1 MNTKVILFLTI
12 LVIFLYRFKQ
22 QEGFSSAEKD
32 IRASFNIR
40 GISLKRDKNGKIC
53 KIGEKHKHKKKKMKN
68 DEDIDDEDIDDE
80 DIDDED
86 MDDEDMD
93 DEETISGG
101 KPIILEK
108 ESDLKNEEL
117 LKINEKLD
125 FMKERRNEFL
135 PNNQEQNNQEIISNI
150 KQIIHKNDRKEL
162 EKINE
167 LTNKI
172 NLLHS
177 ELQNSKEKEQMFDKL
192 LDKIHTVPPVI
203 QKPVSKDNSKKI
215 ILIVVLVVLFTLGG
229 FLIYN
234 ISTSNKIG
242 DGASLPLTSNYK
254 DELIK
259 AKKQIL
265 SEVI

>member
-32 IRASFNIR
+32 IRTSFNIR

-53 KIGEKHKHKKKKMKN
+53 KIGEKNKHMQQKMK
-68 DEDIDDEDIDDE
+68 
-80 DIDDED
+80 
-86 MDDEDMD
+86 DDEDMD
-93 DEETISGG
+93 DEETISDV

-108 ESDLKNEEL
+108 ESDLQ
-117 LKINEKLD
+117 NEKL
-125 FMKERRNEFL
+125 FELNNKP
-135 PNNQEQNNQEIISNI
+135 PNPTTLNIPNMSNLYLQDNQEKNNKEIISNI
-150 KQIIHKNDRKEL
+150 KQIIHKNDKKEL

-172 NLLHS
+172 NLLHY

-203 QKPVSKDNSKKI
+203 HKPSYKNNSKQLI
-215 ILIVVLVVLFTLGG
+215 LFIVLIVLFSLGG
-229 FLIYN
+229 YLIYN
-234 ISTSNKIG
+234 ISTSNKVG
-242 DGASLPLTSNYK
+242 NGVSVPLTSNYK
-254 DELIK
+254 DELLR

>member
-1 MNTKVILFLTI
+1 MNTKVILFLII
-12 LVIFLYRFKQ
+12 LVIFLYRLKH

-40 GISLKRDKNGKIC
+40 GISLKRDKHGKIC
-53 KIGEKHKHKKKKMKN
+53 KISEKHKHKKEKMKDTEDMG
-68 DEDIDDEDIDDE
+68 DEEIDDEEI
-80 DIDDED
+80 
-86 MDDEDMD
+86 
-93 DEETISGG
+93 DEEEIDEEEIIRDG

-108 ESDLKNEEL
+108 ESDIQNEEL

-125 FMKERRNEFL
+125 FMKERRNEVL
-135 PNNQEQNNQEIISNI
+135 QGNKGQNNQEIISNI
-150 KQIIHKNDRKEL
+150 KQIIHKNERKEL

-203 QKPVSKDNSKKI
+203 EQKPVHRDNSKKL
-215 ILIVVLVVLFTLGG
+215 ILIIVLVVLFTLGG
-229 FLIYN
+229 YLIYN

-254 DELIK
+254 DELLK

>member
-93 DEETISGG
+93 DEDIDDEDMDDEDMDDEETISGG

-167 LTNKI
+167 LSNKI

-192 LDKIHTVPPVI
+192 LDKI
-203 QKPVSKDNSKKI
+203 
-215 ILIVVLVVLFTLGG
+215 
-229 FLIYN
+229 
-234 ISTSNKIG
+234 
-242 DGASLPLTSNYK
+242 
-254 DELIK
+254 
-259 AKKQIL
+259 
-265 SEVI
+265 

>member
-1 MNTKVILFLTI
+1 MNTKVILFLII

-22 QEGFSSAEKD
+22 LEGFSSAEKD
-32 IRASFNIR
+32 IRTSFNIR

-53 KIGEKHKHKKKKMKN
+53 KIGEKNKHTKHKDEEDMN
-68 DEDIDDEDIDDE
+68 EVDMNEVDMDEEDID
-80 DIDDED
+80 
-86 MDDEDMD
+86 
-93 DEETISGG
+93 G

-108 ESDLKNEEL
+108 ESDLQNEEL
-117 LKINEKLD
+117 LKINKKLE
-125 FMKERRNEFL
+125 FMKERSNGFL
-135 PNNQEQNNQEIISNI
+135 QDNQEKNNQEIISNI
-150 KQIIHKNDRKEL
+150 KQLIHKNDKKEL

-177 ELQNSKEKEQMFDKL
+177 ELQNSKDKEKMFDKL
-192 LDKIHTVPPVI
+192 LDKIHTVPPVVQ
-203 QKPVSKDNSKKI
+203 QKPPHKNNSKKLI
-215 ILIVVLVVLFTLGG
+215 LFIVLIVLFSFGG

-234 ISTSNKIG
+234 ISTSNKVG
-242 DGASLPLTSNYK
+242 DGKSVPLTSNYK
-254 DELIK
+254 DELLK